1 MISLQLPFLFTPR
14 SPNSHF
20 FLNISERGSLR
31 TDVTCTGDSGAGL
44 TFERRGRWWLR
55 GVVSQGVSKTVTVGG
70 RSFNTCDLDYPTL
83 FSDVFGHFE
92 WIVQAISHKQFESSN
107 KN

>member
-1 MISLQLPFLFTPR
+1 MFCSYKRFVL
-14 SPNSHF
+14 
-20 FLNISERGSLR
+20 FLNISGAAGGLEMEAA
-31 TDVTCTGDSGAGL
+31 CTGDSGAGL

-83 FSDVFGHFE
+83 FSDVFGQLE
-92 WIVQAISHKQFESSN
+92 WIVQTISHQQFESSN